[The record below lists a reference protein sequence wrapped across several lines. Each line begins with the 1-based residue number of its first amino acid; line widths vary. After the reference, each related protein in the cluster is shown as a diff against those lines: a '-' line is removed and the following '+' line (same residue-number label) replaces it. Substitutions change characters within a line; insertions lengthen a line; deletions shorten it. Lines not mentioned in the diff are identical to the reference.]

1 MPEGERRLG
10 AIMFTDLVGY
20 SSMTSLNEGF
30 ALKLLEDHR
39 SLLQPIF
46 GKHGGTVVKT
56 VGDGFLVEF
65 PSAVESVNCAV
76 EVQREMQRFNEQ
88 RMRNERVLLRIGI
101 HVGDVVHSGGDILGD
116 AVNVA
121 ARIQSLAVAGGIC
134 ITRQVVD
141 QLEGKSDYKVIGL
154 GPRELKNIRHPV
166 ELYTVEVPKGL
177 TGSEQPALDPRRI
190 AILPLTNLSA
200 DPNDKYFAD
209 GMTEELISS
218 ISRISELSVISRTSV
233 MRYKD
238 TTMPI
243 GDIAR
248 ELSAGTLL
256 EGSVRKA
263 GNKVRISTQL
273 IDAKSDKH
281 LWAQSYDRDLTD
293 IFAIQRDIAEQ
304 VAVALKVKLLS
315 KEKEALEQE
324 PTSSPESYA
333 LYLKGRYFWNE
344 RTNESVN
351 KAIRYFKE
359 AARLDPNFA
368 LAYSGLADCYLILE
382 DRGWASHNKSWPLA
396 KGHAENAVRLDVNL
410 AEAHASLG
418 LALYHQWDLAGAE
431 REFKQAIGLKPNY
444 STAYHWYATLLYN
457 DTGRQREALEF
468 EKRALELDPYS
479 STFSQGIGIVLLIM
493 GKVREA
499 MAQFEQVEQRDP
511 DFASVHF
518 WNAWAHE
525 RSGEFDEAIKE
536 ATRGAEAPG
545 APSVARLGLAT
556 IYARAGKREQAVKLL
571 KEIEITKSGEYLSPA
586 VIGMVKFG
594 LGKNDEAFDCLEKA
608 YEEHDGFLFYF
619 RGFPWY
625 AEYRSDPRWLEI
637 ERKMGLSKRDN
648 IKPGNERHEQLGG
661 R

>member
-1 MPEGERRLG
+1 MPKGARRLA

-20 SSMTSLNEGF
+20 SSMASLDE
-30 ALKLLEDHR
+30 ALALRLIDEHR
-39 SLLQPIF
+39 SLLTPVF
-46 GKHGGTVVKT
+46 TKYGGTVLKT
-56 VGDGFLVEF
+56 MGDGFLVEF
-65 PSAVESVNCAV
+65 PSAVEAVNCAI
-76 EVQREMQRFNEQ
+76 QAQQ
-88 RMRNERVLLRIGI
+88 DMRKADEGRGRDARILVRIGM

-121 ARIQSLAVAGGIC
+121 SRLQPLASPSGIC
-134 ITRQVVD
+134 VTRQVVD
-141 QLEGKSDYKVIGL
+141 QMQGKVNYKMTRL
-154 GPRELKNIRHPV
+154 GVRELKNIRHPV
-166 ELYTVEVPKGL
+166 ELFTVEVPKGL
-177 TGSEQPALDPRRI
+177 TESEEPALDPRRI
-190 AILPLTNLSA
+190 AILPFSNLSA
-200 DPNDKYFAD
+200 DPNDRYFTD
-209 GMTEELISS
+209 GVTEELISTV
-218 ISRISELSVISRTSV
+218 SRIGELSVISRTSV

-248 ELSAGTLL
+248 ELYTGTLL

-396 KGHAENAVRLDVNL
+396 KGHAENAVRLDVTL

-431 REFKQAIGLKPNY
+431 RDFKQALGLKPNY

-518 WNAWAHE
+518 WNAWASE

-536 ATRGAEAPG
+536 VTRGAEAPG

-556 IYARAGKREQAVKLL
+556 FYARAGKREQAVKLL
-571 KEIEITKSGEYLSPA
+571 NEIEITKSGEYLSPA

-648 IKPGNERHEQLGG
+648 AKPGTERHEQLGG